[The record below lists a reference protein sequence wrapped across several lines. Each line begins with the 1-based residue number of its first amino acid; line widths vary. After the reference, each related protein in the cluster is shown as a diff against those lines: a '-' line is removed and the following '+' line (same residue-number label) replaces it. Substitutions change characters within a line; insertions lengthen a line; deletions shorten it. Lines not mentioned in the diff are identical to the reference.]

1 MADTKTRHASV
12 VDIYNTLDKFK
23 FKHRKQLLQKNK
35 YKLKYMDS
43 LLVIQQLNKKIK
55 YLQKEIIAGDILLTK
70 LNRNSKPIG

>member
-1 MADTKTRHASV
+1 MSKSSPRHTSV

-23 FKHRKQLLQKNK
+23 FKHRKQLLQKHK

-55 YLQKEIIAGDILLTK
+55 YLQKEIVAGDILLLK
-70 LNRNSKPIG
+70 LNANSIPK